1 MAGTAIPAAA
11 LSGRIGTEI
20 GVSDWI
26 TVSQAMIDL
35 FADAT
40 LDHQFIHVDPE
51 RARLTPFGGTIA
63 HGFLSL
69 SLLSRMS
76 YDALPQIEG
85 AQMGLNYGINRL
97 RFLAPVRSGQR
108 VRSRFTLGD
117 VIEKSPGQ
125 LLLTH
130 NVEVEIEG
138 GEKPALAAEWL
149 TLVVLA
155 PA

>member
-1 MAGTAIPAAA
+1 MAGTAIPATA

-20 GVSDWI
+20 GVSEWI

-51 RARLTPFGGTIA
+51 RARQTPFGGTIA

-76 YDALPQIEG
+76 YDALPRIEG

-125 LLLTH
+125 LLLTY